1 MDSRVIATP
10 IHRKSDLKRIMSS
23 IEEAGSAVVLHPLKS
38 KEAELVLEK
47 YYFNETMSSVVYPD
61 SSQIYSL
68 QRDGEVV
75 LLTSIGKINKTTALN
90 IASAYISSGKKK
102 NFFIPIDLPFEK
114 CFGNKN
120 NYLISGKEF
129 TDISFYKDQPVK
141 DSLLLNGT
149 IYCVTESGEVIYSDY
164 HKISFKKLKINH
176 GNTVSSDDKGNLII
190 GCQDG
195 VYTLKEANQENVIK
209 LPPSDGC
216 NIFEAGFADQT
227 LIVVE
232 NKTVV
237 KSYRQD
243 NGDWSLIAE
252 YSLLDNSKLSIQ
264 GNSAFFG
271 GLLMVISNNNDIID
285 NISFLSIP
293 DLKILKHSRYAQI

>member
-1 MDSRVIATP
+1 MDSRIIATP
-10 IHRKSDLKRIMSS
+10 IHRKSDLKRVMSD

-38 KEAELVLEK
+38 KEAELILEK
-47 YYFNETMSSVVYPD
+47 YYFNEMMSSVVYPD

-68 QRDGEVV
+68 QRDGEVI
-75 LLTSIGKINKTTALN
+75 LITSIGKINKTTALN
-90 IASAYISSGKKK
+90 IASAYMSSGKKK

-120 NYLISGKEF
+120 AYLISGKEL
-129 TDISFYKDQPVK
+129 TDISCYKDQLVK

-149 IYCVTESGEVIYSDY
+149 IYCVTESGEVIYSDC
-164 HKISFKKLKINH
+164 HKISFKKLKINNV
-176 GNTVSSDDKGNLII
+176 NTVSSDDKGNLII

-195 VYTLKEANQENVIK
+195 VYTLKEANQEEVIK
-209 LPPSDGC
+209 LPPSNGC
-216 NIFEAGFADQT
+216 NIFETGFVDQT

-237 KSYRQD
+237 KSYKQNKD
-243 NGDWSLIAE
+243 DWSLIAE

-264 GNSAFFG
+264 GNSTFFG

-285 NISFLSIP
+285 NINFLSIP
-293 DLKILKHSRYAQI
+293 DLKILKHSRHAQI